1 MNRIEERDW
10 VFKLIYED
18 RLNRIEDLDKSLENH
33 GLSEEKFI
41 KESINSYKNNYEDI
55 DELLSGE
62 FGKRYSRMANVD
74 LAILFLSIN
83 EIFYMDIPAPVSI
96 NEAVNLAKT
105 YADNDN
111 YKMLNSILGKIVRKN
126 HA

>member
-18 RLNRIEDLDKSLENH
+18 RLNQIEDLNKTLENH
-33 GLSEEKFI
+33 NLSDEKFI
-41 KESINSYKNNYEDI
+41 IDSLKSYRDHYSQI
-55 DELLSGE
+55 DELLKDE
-62 FGKRYSRMANVD
+62 LNKRYNRMSNVD

-83 EIFYMDIPAPVSI
+83 EIYYMDIPAPVSI
-96 NEAVNLAKT
+96 NEAVDLAKT
-105 YADNDN
+105 YADEDN
-111 YKMLNSILGKIVRKN
+111 YKIINSILGKIVRKN

>member
-1 MNRIEERDW
+1 MNRIEEREW
-10 VFKLIYED
+10 IFKLIYED
-18 RLNRIEDLDKSLENH
+18 RLNRIEDLDKTLENH
-33 GLSEEKFI
+33 DLSDEKFI
-41 KESINSYKNNYEDI
+41 RDALDSYRNKYEEIDKI
-55 DELLSGE
+55 LSDEL
-62 FGKRYSRMANVD
+62 GKRYSRMSNVD

-83 EIFYMDIPAPVSI
+83 EIYYMDIPAPVSI

>member
-1 MNRIEERDW
+1 
-10 VFKLIYED
+10 
-18 RLNRIEDLDKSLENH
+18 
-33 GLSEEKFI
+33 
-41 KESINSYKNNYEDI
+41 
-55 DELLSGE
+55 
-62 FGKRYSRMANVD
+62 MANVD